1 MSSSWPAQSAVSDYE
16 SRAGLTPFLT
26 SHIIL
31 KIHPHPLQSGV
42 LPVSLKDGI
51 LSNICQQA
59 RGDYMEL
66 IRINLPEQLL
76 SQLKD
81 AASKIGMSPED
92 FIKSGI
98 EEKLSLLDRD
108 FQSAVDR
115 VLEKNAELY
124 KRLA

>member
-1 MSSSWPAQSAVSDYE
+1 MQKLWDD
-16 SRAGLTPFLT
+16 
-26 SHIIL
+26 
-31 KIHPHPLQSGV
+31 V
-42 LPVSLKDGI
+42 LDI
-51 LSNICQQA
+51 RQQA
-59 RGDYMEL
+59 RGDYMES

-81 AASKIGMSPED
+81 AASKIGVSPED

-108 FQSAVDR
+108 FQNALDR

-124 KRLA
+124 KRLAWSVI

>member
-1 MSSSWPAQSAVSDYE
+1 
-16 SRAGLTPFLT
+16 
-26 SHIIL
+26 
-31 KIHPHPLQSGV
+31 
-42 LPVSLKDGI
+42 
-51 LSNICQQA
+51 
-59 RGDYMEL
+59 MEL

-81 AASKIGMSPED
+81 AASKIGMSPEY

-98 EEKLSLLDRD
+98 EEKLSRLDRD